1 MEMYTGWSYIY
12 PYITSRWRWINSDNR
27 KGFMEAD
34 TAFGIEVWMELKL
47 YIKRRDEKPCRKG
60 KQRIHSGTNWKFGV
74 PELRIGDFVC
84 LSLFPG
90 NLKGKQWEQDDKWLH
105 ILLEAS
111 FPVIVSLGFSW
122 SDSRGG
128 AIMSKWHLMEDYQP
142 DVSMSCLYFCSMFW
156 CSCCPFTLWGL
167 AWKWIPLM
175 GTIIS
180 LRLLQVVLLIHWTS
194 YSQRMNFLR

>member
-1 MEMYTGWSYIY
+1 MRSPAEKWNTEYILG
-12 PYITSRWRWINSDNR
+12 PIGSLECQSL
-27 KGFMEAD
+27 
-34 TAFGIEVWMELKL
+34 ELETL
-47 YIKRRDEKPCRKG
+47 
-60 KQRIHSGTNWKFGV
+60 S
-74 PELRIGDFVC
+74 VC
-84 LSLFPG
+84 LCSQGIWKEKSENKMRNDFIFYLRLVF
-90 NLKGKQWEQDDKWLH
+90 Q
-105 ILLEAS
+105 LLS
-111 FPVIVSLGFSW
+111 VWGFSW

-128 AIMSKWHLMEDYQP
+128 TIMSKWHLMENYQP
-142 DVSMSCLYFCSMFW
+142 DMSMSCLYYCSMFH